1 MTVKNTLLSRI
12 LGVAKEQTL
21 EFEYRFY
28 ISICESLMRVLA
40 CCATCI
46 SEFQEKNVKCFWKC
60 QLQALIDEFLLLLL
74 KLKLFHYCFETKPV
88 SKPHLTECTSCLQK
102 EKCCVSNSW
111 SSPCQ
116 LETLIEGVQHL
127 GIVSLK
133 CVKFTLHLLNENFM
147 VSLFLFVQPV
157 SQFQ

>member
-1 MTVKNTLLSRI
+1 MTVKNILLSRI

-28 ISICESLMRVLA
+28 ISICEALMRVLA
-40 CCATCI
+40 CFATFI

-74 KLKLFHYCFETKPV
+74 PLNLFHYCFETEPV
-88 SKPHLTECTSCLQK
+88 SKPHLTECTSCLQE
-102 EKCCVSNSW
+102 EKCCVFNSW
-111 SSPCQ
+111 PSPCQ

-133 CVKFTLHLLNENFM
+133 GLKFTLHLLNENFM
-147 VSLFLFVQPV
+147 VSLFLFVQLV